1 MRIVL
6 IFIVAA
12 LFSTALLPETTEKN
26 FVVAPGMMYIVGKG
40 SGRYLTSAYIDS
52 AGIVQKRGSLSQVSR
67 VFPTIS
73 GLWSQKLGKDEFL
86 WGASLGVNDG
96 VTNEGA
102 GFAVAYGLFLG
113 MKAGASGHFG
123 IVLGGLHDPTVRRL
137 PYYARP
143 GFPYPDPEVQDF
155 IRASRDNTALALSKG
170 IELPTEQVAGRYT
183 FAGIAFSV
191 SM

>member
-1 MRIVL
+1 
-6 IFIVAA
+6 
-12 LFSTALLPETTEKN
+12 
-26 FVVAPGMMYIVGKG
+26 MMYIVGKG

-73 GLWSQKLGKDEFL
+73 GLWSRKLGKEDDKFL
-86 WGASLGVNDG
+86 WGVSLGVNDG

-113 MKAGASGHFG
+113 LKAGTSGHFG
-123 IVLGGLHDPTVRRL
+123 IVFGGLHDPTVRRL

-143 GFPYPDPEVQDF
+143 GLPYPDPEVQDF
-155 IRASRDNTALALSKG
+155 IRASRDNTAFALSKG